1 RTVRPNVGRKL
12 ARIIDRAIDQAPER
26 RHQSVD
32 ALRLDLAALQ
42 PHSRATQVLFTSV
55 LPVAILLVMSIAW
68 ELGGRYAGS
77 SRTPIGL
84 LARVAGLNPAGVA
97 SSNPRTE
104 PIIAV
109 LPFENLGTEPDSGY
123 LVDGLS
129 DEIIRN
135 LQVIQGL
142 HGQVRSRA
150 SSFAFKGKS
159 GKLRE

>member
-1 RTVRPNVGRKL
+1 
-12 ARIIDRAIDQAPER
+12 
-26 RHQSVD
+26 
-32 ALRLDLAALQ
+32 
-42 PHSRATQVLFTSV
+42 
-55 LPVAILLVMSIAW
+55 
-68 ELGGRYAGS
+68 S
-77 SRTPIGL
+77 SRTPIAL

-159 GKLRE
+159 GKLREVAEQLGANLVVEGSVFRSGDNLRVNVQLVQVAGEVPLWAEQFDRQLKDIFAIQDQISRAIVEKLRLT